1 VDRCGF
7 DKNGEPRS
15 EGMDPVQGFY
25 GMTKSWKMLKR
36 LEKREPMK
44 GRKALPI
51 VGKEFGL
58 EYR

>member
-1 VDRCGF
+1 
-7 DKNGEPRS
+7 
-15 EGMDPVQGFY
+15 MDPVQGFY